1 MCLHMAGKVQIYST
15 SSCKYCVKAKDF
27 FNKIGREFE
36 EIRFE
41 DNPLEFQK
49 IADEVGAMSVPIIR
63 IGEKTIV
70 GWNPSKIMEA
80 L

>member
-1 MCLHMAGKVQIYST
+1 MIGKVVIYST

-36 EIRFE
+36 EVKFE
-41 DNPLEFQK
+41 DSPLEFQK
-49 IADEVGAMSVPIIR
+49 IADEVGAMTVPIIR
-63 IGEKTIV
+63 IGSQVIV
-70 GWNPSKIMEA
+70 GWNPNKVMEA

>member
-1 MCLHMAGKVQIYST
+1 MIYST
-15 SSCKYCVKAKDF
+15 SSCSSCSKAKAF

-36 EIRFE
+36 EVRFE

-63 IGEKTIV
+63 IGEKTLV
-70 GWNPSKIMEA
+70 GFSPAQIAEV

>member
-1 MCLHMAGKVQIYST
+1 MGKIVIYST
-15 SSCKYCVKAKDF
+15 ETCKFCVKAKDL

-36 EIRFE
+36 EVKFE
-41 DNPLEFQK
+41 DNPVEFQK

-63 IGEKTIV
+63 IGDKTIV
-70 GWNPSKIMEA
+70 GYNPNKILEA